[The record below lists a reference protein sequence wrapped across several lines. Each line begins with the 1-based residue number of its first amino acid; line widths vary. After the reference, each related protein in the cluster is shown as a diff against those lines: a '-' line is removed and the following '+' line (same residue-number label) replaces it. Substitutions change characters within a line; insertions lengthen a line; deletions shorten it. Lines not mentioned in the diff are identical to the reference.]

1 MSDRK
6 YRQRGYQD
14 DERDRAPR
22 GPAGGPS
29 GPKPPQH
36 SGEPRG
42 RVREPRAPNMP
53 GFRDVVRCVRCGTEL
68 TVAQAHALTGQ
79 CAKCGSDLHACAQC
93 LHFDPGSRF
102 ECMQAIAARVTPK
115 DARNTCELF
124 EARITTERETRS
136 ASSPSSGGT
145 GPSSA
150 KKAFDDLF
158 KL

>member
-22 GPAGGPS
+22 GQGGPS
-29 GPKPPQH
+29 APKPQQH

-53 GFRDVVRCVRCGTEL
+53 GFRQVVRCARCGNEL
-68 TVAQAHALTGQ
+68 TVAQACSLTGQ
-79 CAKCGSDLHACAQC
+79 CSKCGSDLHACAQC

-102 ECMQAIAARVTPK
+102 ECMQTISARVSPK

-124 EARITTERETRS
+124 EPRTTMERETHS
-136 ASSPSSGGT
+136 QASPGG
-145 GPSSA
+145 SNSA

>member
-22 GPAGGPS
+22 GPTGAPS
-29 GPKPPQH
+29 GQKPPP

-53 GFRDVVRCVRCGTEL
+53 GFREVVRCARCGNEL
-68 TVAQAHALTGQ
+68 TVALACALAGQ
-79 CAKCGSDLHACAQC
+79 CSKCGSDLHACAQC

-102 ECMQAIAARVTPK
+102 ECMQNIPARVSPK
-115 DARNTCELF
+115 DARNTCRVF
-124 EARITTERETRS
+124 APRTTMERETRS
-136 ASSPSSGGT
+136 QSSPSGSG
-145 GPSSA
+145 PNSA
-150 KKAFDDLF
+150 RKAFDDLF